1 MSVMMQEMTWQDFNE
16 KKNNAVA
23 ILPVGFY
30 RAAWS
35 DAPTVGRCD
44 YQYRT
49 CKNGSRKG
57 KWHCSSVC
65 YIRI

>member
-1 MSVMMQEMTWQDFNE
+1 MSVMMQEMNWQDFNE
-16 KKNNAVA
+16 KRVM
-23 ILPVGFY
+23 LLQFCGRVY
-30 RAAWS
+30 RTAWS
-35 DAPTVGRCD
+35 DAPAVGRCD

-57 KWHCSSVC
+57 KRHCSSVC